1 MKYSPIKHDVSKYR
15 FALPNNIWTR
25 NLKAPA
31 FAVLAYL
38 QYRHCR
44 RFSSVITLEELAER
58 TRMSIEMA
66 KACVEA
72 LINHKL
78 LTVDLVPILPNIKGG
93 KFFTVPDE
101 VFYLGLGHGTITV
114 YAYLLCCEDRRT
126 HQCHPSYN
134 TISAATGLA
143 VNTVM
148 KHINKLA
155 ERQFIAVER
164 TSYIDS
170 NGLKWNGNNLY
181 TIMPIQQAADAFY
194 QRQIDKLELATER
207 QRVAKLLREQENPA

>member
-1 MKYSPIKHDVSKYR
+1 MSLPVMKRDVSRYR
-15 FALPNNIWTR
+15 FTLPNDIWTR
-25 NLKAPA
+25 TLKPPA

-44 RFSSVITLEELAER
+44 KFSSVITLEELAEGI
-58 TRMSIEMA
+58 RMSIETA
-66 KACVEA
+66 KACVET

-114 YAYLLCCEDRRT
+114 YAYLLYCENRRT
-126 HQCHPSYN
+126 HQCHPSCR
-134 TISAATGLA
+134 TIAAAVHLSAA
-143 VNTVM
+143 TVM
-148 KHINKLA
+148 KHITKL
-155 ERQFIAVER
+155 EDQRLIAVEN
-164 TSYIDS
+164 TNYIDDH
-170 NGLKWNGNNLY
+170 GMKWNGNNLY
-181 TIMPIQQAADAFY
+181 TILPIQQAADAFY

-207 QRVAKLLREQENPA
+207 QRVANLLRERESPA